1 MSATI
6 EDIREYIERKDD
18 EARFQRTQIYK
29 LFSEYTHSQEL
40 SQGRVWEYTLERCYD
55 YLNVK
60 IITTRDRIIDL
71 ACGSNEKWLIFVDS
85 ILFGKELEKRIKMKF
100 QELYGQRKE
109 IGKDYEKDVVF
120 LSSGYKR
127 AGGDAAEEV
136 QIIKSDS
143 MQSARV
149 LIVTSVMDNGISLKD
164 DRLNNVVVFA
174 DNETEFLQMLGR
186 KRENGKPVNLYIFKW
201 EKEHFERRRDQL
213 SRKEEVASDYMRHLN
228 EVNLILID
236 PCGQGID
243 WKASN
248 NNERLFVA
256 RQHAWLLKRLL
267 DEENVYNK
275 VKVAFYAS
283 NGWLL
288 LNFLSVAQI
297 DKLKVFY
304 NDVIEN
310 FSSEGEDAFVKEQL
324 RWLGKGEEEIEDMIA
339 QSRVTEEARLR
350 EEVCGMINDIID
362 DQMTKMEAIDFKNR
376 IKDKLLSLVRFCQDS
391 NEKNIVEKS
400 LKKND
405 RPISDKNMEFL
416 RKNCNLPYK
425 VETFTEGESKYVFR
439 YTES

>member
-1 MSATI
+1 
-6 EDIREYIERKDD
+6 
-18 EARFQRTQIYK
+18 
-29 LFSEYTHSQEL
+29 
-40 SQGRVWEYTLERCYD
+40 
-55 YLNVK
+55 
-60 IITTRDRIIDL
+60 
-71 ACGSNEKWLIFVDS
+71 
-85 ILFGKELEKRIKMKF
+85 
-100 QELYGQRKE
+100 
-109 IGKDYEKDVVF
+109 
-120 LSSGYKR
+120 
-127 AGGDAAEEV
+127 
-136 QIIKSDS
+136 
-143 MQSARV
+143 
-149 LIVTSVMDNGISLKD
+149 
-164 DRLNNVVVFA
+164 
-174 DNETEFLQMLGR
+174 
-186 KRENGKPVNLYIFKW
+186 
-201 EKEHFERRRDQL
+201 
-213 SRKEEVASDYMRHLN
+213 MRHLN
-228 EVNLILID
+228 EANLILID

-267 DEENVYNK
+267 DEENVYDK